1 MFYNKDN
8 PQWHFNQEQFLS
20 EEEYDLIVGENI
32 DLVKT
37 MLTSDVRDFGEKIY
51 GVKELGTVEEQ
62 EAKRKKSMLGI
73 IGGIV
78 VFAGLVLALVLKQI
92 LIFGF
97 IACAIFFVV
106 GISMIVTGK
115 GEIVES
121 SSRAHLNRVIGGSMA
136 LASLLIALLMIF
148 RNHFAQ
154 AEFFILLFILVFG
167 IAGLALI
174 ILTILK
180 AMAGKTIYT
189 QEVNATCTGY
199 VRYVSR
205 DETEHHRS
213 VTFINTSPLF
223 SYSVDGVQYEAVW
236 DEFVTK
242 KDSDIALNQTVTI
255 KVDPRHPESIISPVM
270 THPGV
275 IVFQLV
281 MGLLCFGVAVGL
293 GIYTASGAA
302 KDMTV
307 ETSWN
312 PVIEEINGTTE
323 PEITVLQIT
332 DEMIEKYYSDKI
344 QNKEW
349 YFDTVTVA
357 TKSYASDGL
366 TITFTDNTFV
376 SLICPDGQ
384 APEPGTELMVFY
396 TVDEE
401 YVESGYMY
409 KRIFTTGKPGEFE
422 YVGSH
427 TSYKSN

>member
-1 MFYNKDN
+1 MYYNKDN
-8 PQWHFNQEQFLS
+8 PQWHFNQEQYLS
-20 EEEYDLIVGENI
+20 QEEYDLIVGENI

-37 MLTSDVRDFGEKIY
+37 MLKADVRDFSSAMY
-51 GVKELGTVEEQ
+51 GVKETGTLEEQ
-62 EAKRKKSMLGI
+62 EAKRKKSIYGI
-73 IGGIV
+73 IGGVV
-78 VFAGLVLALVLKQI
+78 VFAGMVLALLLKQI

-97 IACAIFFVV
+97 IACGVLLIV

-115 GEIVES
+115 GEVVES
-121 SSRAHLNRVIGGSMA
+121 SSRAHLNRIIGGSMA
-136 LASLLIALLMIF
+136 LASVLIALLMIF

-167 IAGLALI
+167 ITGLAMI
-174 ILTILK
+174 IVTILK
-180 AMAGKTIYT
+180 AFSGKFVYT

-205 DETEHHRS
+205 DQSEHNR
-213 VTFINTSPLF
+213 VMTFINTSPLF

-236 DEFVTK
+236 DEFVSK
-242 KDSDIALNQTVTI
+242 ADSDIALNQTVTI
-255 KVDPRHPESIISPVM
+255 KVDPKHPESIISPVM

-275 IVFQLV
+275 IVFQLI
-281 MGLLCFGVAVGL
+281 MGILCFGVAVGL
-293 GIYTASGAA
+293 GIYMSTGAV

-307 ETSWN
+307 ETSWS
-312 PVIEEINGTTE
+312 PLVEEINGAAETE
-323 PEITVLQIT
+323 PTLPQIT

-366 TITFTDNTFV
+366 TITFTDDTFV